1 MYQFNKDWPAEI
13 EAISSRPEFQNA
25 TVQLIDAS
33 GIPNSE
39 YVNGEWTSEAP
50 IPLVETRARVIA
62 TRSPADSDIGGNP
75 SGFQAIRVQFPYSA
89 YSDRIK
95 RGTII
100 WVKDGGR
107 SPDLS
112 EYLFK
117 VETDNFSSN
126 RASRTLSCVV
136 DIESKVT
143 WT

>member
-1 MYQFNKDWPAEI
+1 MYEFEDDWAADI
-13 EAISSRPEFQNA
+13 ESISSLPEFQNA
-25 TVQLIDAS
+25 TIQLIDAS
-33 GIPNSE
+33 GIPASE
-39 YVNGEWTSEAP
+39 YIDGEWTSESP
-50 IPLVETRARVIA
+50 EPLLETRARVIA
-62 TRSPADSDIGGNP
+62 TRSPSDSDIGSNP
-75 SGFQAIRVQFPYSA
+75 SGFQAIRVQFPYAA
-89 YSDRIK
+89 YSQRIK
-95 RGTII
+95 RGTIV
-100 WVKDGGR
+100 WVVDGGR